1 MLCAVAHGCLILPE
15 TLLKGLK
22 RLCTGL
28 ADLTDD
34 WVGGRALRDA
44 HLKVMT
50 VPLPRLRLGC
60 HTLAILLQLSAA
72 VAGSDLQ
79 GRLHLEAE
87 AEGGSMGKERSAFSG
102 IRLSWRRPAK
112 PSLFRF
118 FRLQSGLAGPLPLGP
133 ICHGGV
139 DTWHLGQLGPRMGG
153 APEMVP
159 PFLRT

>member
-1 MLCAVAHGCLILPE
+1 MCRLHLFSTLQEAAYMLCAVAHGCLILPE

-34 WVGGRALRDA
+34 WAARAGHFRLRETSTPMSTHPPLPCTCPHSLGGRALRDA

-79 GRLHLEAE
+79 GRLPVRQDRLRVTA
-87 AEGGSMGKERSAFSG
+87 GSR
-102 IRLSWRRPAK
+102 
-112 PSLFRF
+112 
-118 FRLQSGLAGPLPLGP
+118 Q
-133 ICHGGV
+133 
-139 DTWHLGQLGPRMGG
+139 
-153 APEMVP
+153 EME
-159 PFLRT
+159 F